1 MINPKKRKKNWLPYL
16 NPISGMEQR
25 KLDLVTLPYIAILI
39 WEHVF
44 IAIIGGELTQYPA
57 NTQVY
62 SAPAT

>member
-1 MINPKKRKKNWLPYL
+1 MINPKKRKK
-16 NPISGMEQR
+16 
-25 KLDLVTLPYIAILI
+25 KLVTLFEPNLRNGTKKTGLI